1 MLDRS
6 VSTANRHTVRR
17 SSREAVAALQGL
29 GSRPYTRVALAR
41 PTPRSAAI
49 DTLDAYEDAR
59 LITHWTQRGG
69 AEVCAA
75 AALAVGADGPVPV
88 ELFTAA
94 SWQIVPGGALLR
106 RSVLTPLPQC
116 CRGAQ
121 RGRGSLGNSRSC
133 RFCAC
138 GRSPRERPASGRID
152 AAQPWPTAAATPRC
166 RHARI
171 AGHGALPDGRG
182 AGVAALRLVACA
194 VSCRRRAD
202 ARLPDQL
209 QSLSSSRRFAAAQP
223 GGAAG
228 SHHGERHA
236 QLSSPGRRI
245 RHHDGRGRAA
255 RRSVWAGGR
264 ADLV

>member
-6 VSTANRHTVRR
+6 VSTADRHTVRR

-106 RSVLTPLPQC
+106 RSVLTPLPTMLPW
-116 CRGAQ
+116 GA
-121 RGRGSLGNSRSC
+121 
-133 RFCAC
+133 AW
-138 GRSPRERPASGRID
+138 PRELGELAIVPILRVRAV
-152 AAQPWPTAAATPRC
+152 AT
-166 RHARI
+166 
-171 AGHGALPDGRG
+171 
-182 AGVAALRLVACA
+182 
-194 VSCRRRAD
+194 
-202 ARLPDQL
+202 
-209 QSLSSSRRFAAAQP
+209 
-223 GGAAG
+223 
-228 SHHGERHA
+228 
-236 QLSSPGRRI
+236 
-245 RHHDGRGRAA
+245 
-255 RRSVWAGGR
+255 
-264 ADLV
+264 